1 MTGCHPESEGFARE
15 GYERFFADAQND
27 TMKLRRN
34 TMNNEKKC
42 CEKKS
47 SGVVP
52 CMLAGLTSGIV
63 IGVIG
68 KIMLDTNKKSL
79 MKKVNQMADAMENL
93 GDSAKNLFQ

>member
-1 MTGCHPESEGFARE
+1 MMCP
-15 GYERFFADAQND
+15 D
-27 TMKLRRN
+27 
-34 TMNNEKKC
+34 KKSTDKSC
-42 CEKKS
+42 CKKS

-52 CMLAGLTSGIV
+52 CMLAGLMSGIA

-79 MKKVNQMADAMENL
+79 KKKVEKMTQAMENL